1 MAVGAGFVKRG
12 LRDGDAGRIYD
23 EMTGTKPPPSR
34 DERLAVRLR
43 DNLRRRKAQSRE
55 IEGMIASGAGAP
67 ADSPADS
74 DDSPESGLSKSE
86 G

>member
-12 LRDGDAGRIYD
+12 LRDGRAGRIYD
-23 EMTGTKPPPSR
+23 EMTGQKPQSTR
-34 DERLAVRLR
+34 DERLAARLR
-43 DNLRRRKAQSRE
+43 DNLRRRKTQARAFENVAEAQ
-55 IEGMIASGAGAP
+55 
-67 ADSPADS
+67 ADS